1 MKVVKETDLYIIL
14 DDVLSESEFALF
26 REYTEASD
34 YARNPNWIKPWDL
47 ADQMPWQTGETVY
60 TRGKQMRADDPRRAY
75 PTGLAIDL
83 LFDRIVSSKY
93 YRKHFPN
100 TYVTAR
106 TYLHPPGSGL
116 DWHDDGG
123 RFQGAYTFYAHP
135 SWHASWGG
143 ELLIVEDELGRRLL
157 PDRKRMKDGKTETVG
172 ESWSVLYKEDLST
185 MLFENV
191 TSTEFV
197 FPKPNR
203 LVFLKGGLWHKICLV
218 KPAAPFARCAVAGF
232 FLTDEDPVN
241 FWRQG
246 S

>member
-1 MKVVKETDLYIIL
+1 
-14 DDVLSESEFALF
+14 
-26 REYTEASD
+26 
-34 YARNPNWIKPWDL
+34 
-47 ADQMPWQTGETVY
+47 MPWQTGETVY
-60 TRGKQMRADDPRRAY
+60 TRGKQMRPDDPRRAY

-83 LFDRIVSSKY
+83 LFDRIVGTKY
-93 YRKHFPN
+93 YRKHLPD

-135 SWHASWGG
+135 RWHASWGG
-143 ELLIVEDELGRRLL
+143 ELLVVENDLGRRLL
-157 PDRKRMKDGKTETVG
+157 PDKKRMQDGKTETVK
-172 ESWSVLYKEDLST
+172 ESWSVLYKDDLSE
-185 MLFENV
+185 MLFDNV

-218 KPAAPFARCAVAGF
+218 KPTAAFARCAVAGF
-232 FLTDEDPVN
+232 FLTDQDPVN